1 MRGSP
6 LTGRYGRILV
16 GTLLASVVIACSTVG
31 LGANGS
37 AATVAVTISSAR
49 GEATTFE
56 PARASVT
63 ASGAIAVTF
72 RNDSS
77 LPHNLT
83 FTGALT
89 AATRTIV
96 EPGASDEVLLAPVAP
111 GAYPFVCTIHDG
123 MAGTLV
129 VEAAAP

>member
-1 MRGSP
+1 M
-6 LTGRYGRILV
+6 LLV
-16 GTLLASVVIACSTVG
+16 SLVIACSSVG
-31 LGANGS
+31 LGASGS
-37 AATVAVTISSAR
+37 AVADAVTISSAA
-49 GEATTFE
+49 GETTAFE
-56 PARASVT
+56 PARASVIT
-63 ASGAIAVTF
+63 SGPVAVTF
-72 RNDSS
+72 RNHSS

-96 EPGASDEVLLAPVAP
+96 EPGASEEVLLAAVAP